1 MDALSRGT
9 GYLRDG
15 TQETAIGN
23 CMIIQDTLK
32 RPSNSDS
39 PLAQQAY
46 ELIRERI
53 LRGQLPFGATISRR
67 QLSEELG
74 MSTLPIS
81 EALQRLQMEALVEAV
96 PRVGTLVRIPTAD
109 DIRGF
114 YVVREALESQA
125 ARLFTEKATDA
136 EREEVLQS
144 ATELDA
150 SYRTCAESS
159 PATEQQLFD
168 LRNLHMRFHLHL
180 AERAQCPFLYQA
192 IEKNQILIF
201 NWLFDRLFGYPGLP
215 ENWHTDLAMILC
227 GKDAEASDRAMRF
240 HVRCRMDELL
250 VRLEPYFRLN
260 GQKPELAPSETKPFL
275 SV

>member
-1 MDALSRGT
+1 
-9 GYLRDG
+9 
-15 TQETAIGN
+15 
-23 CMIIQDTLK
+23 
-32 RPSNSDS
+32 
-39 PLAQQAY
+39 
-46 ELIRERI
+46 
-53 LRGQLPFGATISRR
+53 
-67 QLSEELG
+67 
-74 MSTLPIS
+74 
-81 EALQRLQMEALVEAV
+81 V